1 MNSIQK
7 PKIQSAM
14 AVLALAVMMILAKP
28 ALFPES
34 SAAQAEEEQA
44 SWTIMLYL
52 CGSDLES
59 NDGTCSDNLKEVLD
73 ADFGDRVNVLVLTG
87 GSSRWD
93 MDGIDPDILEYWHV
107 EDGKLISDRKLEAA
121 SMGDPDTLSAFI
133 SWGAAACPAEK
144 YGLILWDHGGGSL
157 TGICWDEN
165 SDDDNLTLPELTSAL
180 DTAGV
185 QLEMIGMD
193 ACLMA
198 SLETAA
204 AIDGHAAYLVA
215 SQESEPGR
223 GWDYRSF
230 LNYLKMNPDSDG
242 AALGRQ
248 ICESYYE
255 KCRADELNA
264 MATLSVVD
272 LSKIASL
279 EETFQAMTDEMVLL
293 TQDHESLRTLCQ
305 SADSAE
311 NYGGNSRSEGYTDM
325 IDLYGFTKNAQTVL
339 PDTSQTLLS
348 LLDEAVFYEIH
359 GSQRAGANGLSVIYP
374 LYVDSDVTELF
385 SDISDNLSYQ
395 QYMTIIAD
403 NWDDS
408 SWTSGYTWT
417 DDDDNEETDS
427 GGNSFLPLPDTFNPV
442 QSSDY
447 DIELSQELSADGYLN
462 LFIES
467 GLDAV
472 SRADF
477 SLMMRDEDSGD
488 YIFLG
493 TDSDVDADWD
503 NGIITDNFQGSWI
516 TIGGEYVN
524 ANLIEMTDDYNIYT
538 IPAIVNDEE
547 TNIRAIYSFDDET
560 YSVLGTY
567 DGVDSTTGASGRD
580 IRPLQ
585 EGDEVTFTFQAFT
598 ENFEDTERYVSDTI
612 TWSDDTEMTDEDLFD
627 GTYLYL
633 LSVYDYFENEYD
645 GDPVEMMVEDGE
657 ITAQEIA

>member
-1 MNSIQK
+1 
-7 PKIQSAM
+7 M

-230 LNYLKMNPDSDG
+230 L
-242 AALGRQ
+242 
-248 ICESYYE
+248 
-255 KCRADELNA
+255 
-264 MATLSVVD
+264 
-272 LSKIASL
+272 
-279 EETFQAMTDEMVLL
+279 EMG
-293 TQDHESLRTLCQ
+293 C
-305 SADSAE
+305 
-311 NYGGNSRSEGYTDM
+311 
-325 IDLYGFTKNAQTVL
+325 FK
-339 PDTSQTLLS
+339 
-348 LLDEAVFYEIH
+348 
-359 GSQRAGANGLSVIYP
+359 
-374 LYVDSDVTELF
+374 
-385 SDISDNLSYQ
+385 
-395 QYMTIIAD
+395 
-403 NWDDS
+403 
-408 SWTSGYTWT
+408 
-417 DDDDNEETDS
+417 
-427 GGNSFLPLPDTFNPV
+427 
-442 QSSDY
+442 
-447 DIELSQELSADGYLN
+447 
-462 LFIES
+462 
-467 GLDAV
+467 
-472 SRADF
+472 
-477 SLMMRDEDSGD
+477 
-488 YIFLG
+488 
-493 TDSDVDADWD
+493 
-503 NGIITDNFQGSWI
+503 
-516 TIGGEYVN
+516 
-524 ANLIEMTDDYNIYT
+524 
-538 IPAIVNDEE
+538 
-547 TNIRAIYSFDDET
+547 
-560 YSVLGTY
+560 
-567 DGVDSTTGASGRD
+567 
-580 IRPLQ
+580 
-585 EGDEVTFTFQAFT
+585 
-598 ENFEDTERYVSDTI
+598 
-612 TWSDDTEMTDEDLFD
+612 
-627 GTYLYL
+627 
-633 LSVYDYFENEYD
+633 
-645 GDPVEMMVEDGE
+645 
-657 ITAQEIA
+657 TA